1 VDTRNRLQQARQ
13 EVSVNALADACMA
26 CFPGEA
32 DAADPSEMQVTAD
45 GTLTAHYACPLCGL
59 AWRTT
64 WTVAAAWPSVRIYRS
79 ATPLMDEVIRL
90 LADLLDG
97 EELEAA

>member
-1 VDTRNRLQQARQ
+1 MNT
-13 EVSVNALADACMA
+13 LADACMT

-32 DAADPSEMQVTAD
+32 DAAAPTAVRATTD
-45 GTLTAHYACPLCGL
+45 GTLTADYQCPLCGL

-64 WTVAAAWPSVRIYRS
+64 WTVGTAWPAARIYRP
-79 ATPLMDEVIRL
+79 AIPLMDEAIRL

-97 EELEAA
+97 EELEAV